1 MDQSAPPETDRH
13 ATESDALAA
22 LPTGVFVT
30 RWRQIT
36 GEPPAVLLN
45 SRSAMIALLVESV
58 PAAPLTLPGVGSE
71 RTDLDAGPRRPQKQ
85 SAGRPDGRGGG

>member
-1 MDQSAPPETDRH
+1 MDMSASSKRDDTAPEMDT
-13 ATESDALAA
+13 LAD
-22 LPTGVFVT
+22 LPIDLFIK

-58 PAAPLTLPGVGSE
+58 PIAPIAVRDGSHDEADHESSGE
-71 RTDLDAGPRRPQKQ
+71 RARNSFLNGRCGPN
-85 SAGRPDGRGGG
+85 SD